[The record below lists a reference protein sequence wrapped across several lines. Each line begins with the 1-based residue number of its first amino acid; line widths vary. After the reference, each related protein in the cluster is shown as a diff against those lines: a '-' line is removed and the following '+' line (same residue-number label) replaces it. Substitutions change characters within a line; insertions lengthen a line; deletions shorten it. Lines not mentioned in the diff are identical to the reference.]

1 MKLFTK
7 ILSIVIFL
15 FSVSTIKADEIWDN
29 LNLPDGLNADITS
42 IVIDSQEIFLGTN
55 GAGLYYSNN
64 YGKSWQHLSHK
75 LLDQDIIQ
83 NIYLSPNG
91 FIFAI
96 GQSLI
101 YSSSRKQIN
110 WEVNYFFQRNQELI
124 NCSDM
129 SIEGDLAVGTDNGI
143 YKSDAILN
151 GTQWSRITG
160 NLEKIKV
167 TRVKFDAFLN
177 PFICTIRKDQYSIY
191 EYSNRNWQE
200 VIEGIKEQPNVN
212 QFAFDEYQSFFAVI
226 GNNIYQYNYKAKS
239 WSLFSQSRQ
248 KEIRKIKFSKRNLIS
263 ISDFDI
269 RIYDKEKRQWLDEN
283 DDLKFNDR
291 IIDLIVDDEDK
302 IIGLTKSS
310 IKISKLDITGFV
322 NWVLRKKFRVYDAKN
337 NLMPNITFSLYKGSC
352 DNNAVY
358 LTDVTTNNSGIF
370 SIDANSLGLATGDQI
385 KLEKS
390 IKTSSSIKSGHEAVN
405 NRMYEIRLNNL
416 KFNGDGQPSYL
427 TLTTDQYQDIKMDHT
442 QLLFNLLI
450 SVEWDAK
457 PQYLDTLKSWIQS
470 MSNYLWDVTDGHLFL
485 RKVAIYDNKQKW
497 NQADIRIFVSNVV
510 WPNASVAGIK
520 ANDAAD
526 AQVRMPRRWYGNGD
540 ASRNR
545 TALSN
550 WITDPDNNWSRSS
563 ITTIAHELGHY
574 LFGFWDEYVWV
585 DTNKQKT
592 LPTGYNFGFMQY
604 QYGNGGPYSSEMS
617 FPGRYSNNNWKYTAQ
632 WAFNGSDCWT
642 QFEMEWEKTYVTTFG
657 NFFCPINKP
666 SERTLSSGRDY
677 LLGPLDFSAGQN
689 QCRVDYLTQ
698 VQIFDEN
705 TSSGDVNITCIDD
718 EGQKVTKA
726 HTYYSLPSTMF
737 MIPLSYQG
745 LTSDDGKIKALG
757 VKVGNMI
764 SIQCTKKFYIPLVG
778 YVNIPYFKNYTI
790 TSISGTEKDAQ
801 DSPLEEEEIVVLNKV
816 KGDYRFVSSWSFDKQ
831 GILTYNLFSKSSLT
845 DQPVVVIPDEKS
857 DYKISNTR
865 YDDKTISYSA
875 KLSDITKNDG
885 VLQLSLKDE
894 SNNPFFIPVHYL
906 ISERQEKMSAPLGS
920 AEITIDPKNSEFR
933 TVAFLVSDFL
943 PITEGLVREPEHV
956 GYVVSITSFPQDFL
970 QGSKNILMMRY
981 SRSDLILKNEL
992 TLQIHRWDEN
1002 SRKWVLIPS
1011 TVDTTEQ
1018 LVTAIIS
1025 QNGTY
1030 ALFTTDLSTGYDEMN
1045 DNNYFG
1051 LKVLPNPV
1059 SNEAEVQFA
1068 LINPDLVSLTIL
1080 DSFGREISEVFSEYR
1095 SAGIHKVKVNTS
1107 SLSSGVYF
1115 FTLKSGMSSSRVKA
1129 VIIK

>member
-1 MKLFTK
+1 M
-7 ILSIVIFL
+7 
-15 FSVSTIKADEIWDN
+15 
-29 LNLPDGLNADITS
+29 
-42 IVIDSQEIFLGTN
+42 
-55 GAGLYYSNN
+55 
-64 YGKSWQHLSHK
+64 
-75 LLDQDIIQ
+75 
-83 NIYLSPNG
+83 
-91 FIFAI
+91 
-96 GQSLI
+96 
-101 YSSSRKQIN
+101 
-110 WEVNYFFQRNQELI
+110 
-124 NCSDM
+124 
-129 SIEGDLAVGTDNGI
+129 
-143 YKSDAILN
+143 
-151 GTQWSRITG
+151 
-160 NLEKIKV
+160 
-167 TRVKFDAFLN
+167 
-177 PFICTIRKDQYSIY
+177 
-191 EYSNRNWQE
+191 
-200 VIEGIKEQPNVN
+200 
-212 QFAFDEYQSFFAVI
+212 
-226 GNNIYQYNYKAKS
+226 
-239 WSLFSQSRQ
+239 
-248 KEIRKIKFSKRNLIS
+248 
-263 ISDFDI
+263 
-269 RIYDKEKRQWLDEN
+269 
-283 DDLKFNDR
+283 
-291 IIDLIVDDEDK
+291 
-302 IIGLTKSS
+302 
-310 IKISKLDITGFV
+310 
-322 NWVLRKKFRVYDAKN
+322 
-337 NLMPNITFSLYKGSC
+337 
-352 DNNAVY
+352 
-358 LTDVTTNNSGIF
+358 
-370 SIDANSLGLATGDQI
+370 
-385 KLEKS
+385 
-390 IKTSSSIKSGHEAVN
+390 
-405 NRMYEIRLNNL
+405 
-416 KFNGDGQPSYL
+416 
-427 TLTTDQYQDIKMDHT
+427 
-442 QLLFNLLI
+442 
-450 SVEWDAK
+450 
-457 PQYLDTLKSWIQS
+457 
-470 MSNYLWDVTDGHLFL
+470 
-485 RKVAIYDNKQKW
+485 
-497 NQADIRIFVSNVV
+497 
-510 WPNASVAGIK
+510 
-520 ANDAAD
+520 
-526 AQVRMPRRWYGNGD
+526 
-540 ASRNR
+540 
-545 TALSN
+545 
-550 WITDPDNNWSRSS
+550 
-563 ITTIAHELGHY
+563 
-574 LFGFWDEYVWV
+574 
-585 DTNKQKT
+585 
-592 LPTGYNFGFMQY
+592 
-604 QYGNGGPYSSEMS
+604 
-617 FPGRYSNNNWKYTAQ
+617 
-632 WAFNGSDCWT
+632 
-642 QFEMEWEKTYVTTFG
+642 
-657 NFFCPINKP
+657 
-666 SERTLSSGRDY
+666 
-677 LLGPLDFSAGQN
+677 
-689 QCRVDYLTQ
+689 TQ

-857 DYKISNTR
+857 DYKIANTR